1 MFELKTVQVIDGEDL
16 RVSKPCILA
25 EDEGYNCEWSTE
37 LTVPQARDEYI
48 KAWVLLHVL
57 ARELG
62 LKCTGIGAKVAL
74 YYWPSALIRE
84 FLAIFLTRR
93 FLLWA
98 GLGYVLFISPVLAVL
113 FWG

>member
-57 ARELG
+57 AKELG
-62 LKCTGIGAKVAL
+62 LGRADGFAFCMSEGYDLAGICSPKIDG
-74 YYWPSALIRE
+74 
-84 FLAIFLTRR
+84 FLTT
-93 FLLWA
+93 
-98 GLGYVLFISPVLAVL
+98 
-113 FWG
+113 